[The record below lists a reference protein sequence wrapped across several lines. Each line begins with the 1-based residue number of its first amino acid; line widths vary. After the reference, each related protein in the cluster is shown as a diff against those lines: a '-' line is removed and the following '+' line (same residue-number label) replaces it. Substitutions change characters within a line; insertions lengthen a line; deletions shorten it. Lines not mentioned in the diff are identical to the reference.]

1 MSPIPQVAIVGVGE
15 AVGGRATGKTTIQLY
30 AEAFADLLADCPVDP
45 ADIDGVLTSSPDA
58 EPHHMF
64 SAWLV
69 EYLGLHPKFTAA
81 VQMGGATPHSNMALA
96 TALVESGR
104 CQMVMVA
111 DGDNRATKFSRQDK
125 VQAMSSQVGNLG
137 SVEPPHE
144 FDGPFG
150 PTAPALY
157 GMMATRH
164 MYEHGTTP
172 EQFARIA
179 VAFRNHG
186 ALNERAQL
194 RKPVTVNDVL
204 ESPVI
209 AWPLHRDECALISDW
224 GSAILVTTT
233 ERADALRSDSP
244 YLLGL
249 GQAHQGY
256 NSYQA
261 PSITTFPIRK
271 SADEAFDAAGIGRG
285 EVDVLELYDS
295 FTSTAMVTLEDMG
308 FCGAGEGG
316 AFVEAGN
323 IDLGGSLPTNTHGGL
338 LSYNGGHGHFIVEA
352 TRQLRGECGE
362 RQVPNAK
369 IAVSQGTAALAS
381 SSITLVLGR

>member
-1 MSPIPQVAIVGVGE
+1 MPSKPQVAIVGVGE
-15 AVGGRATGKTTIQLY
+15 AMGGRATGKTTIQLY
-30 AEAFADLLADCPVDP
+30 AEAFASLIQDCPIAP
-45 ADIDGVLTSSPDA
+45 SEIDAVLTSSPDA

-64 SAWLV
+64 STWLT
-69 EYLGLHPKFTAA
+69 EYLGLHPKFTSA
-81 VQMGGATPHSNMALA
+81 VQMGGATPHSNIALA

-104 CQMVMVA
+104 CKMVMVA

-125 VQAMSSQVGNLG
+125 IQAMSSQVGHL
-137 SVEPPHE
+137 SSIEPPHE

-164 MYEHGTTP
+164 MHEHGTTP

-179 VAFRNHG
+179 VAFRRHG
-186 ALNERAQL
+186 ALNDRAQL
-194 RKPVTVNDVL
+194 RKPVTVDEVL
-204 ESPVI
+204 ASPVI

-224 GSAILVTTT
+224 GSAVLVTTAD
-233 ERADALRSDSP
+233 RARELRRNP
-244 YLLGL
+244 VYLLGL

-261 PSITTFPIRK
+261 PSITTFPIRQ
-271 SADEAFDAAGIGRG
+271 SADEAFESAGITRQ

-295 FTSTAMVTLEDMG
+295 FTSTVMVTLEDMQ
-308 FCGAGEGG
+308 FCATGEGG
-316 AFVEAGN
+316 AFVESGN

-352 TRQLRGECGE
+352 TRQLRGECGD
-362 RQVPNAK
+362 RQVPAAK

-381 SSITLVLGR
+381 SSITLVLGT

>member
-1 MSPIPQVAIVGVGE
+1 
-15 AVGGRATGKTTIQLY
+15 
-30 AEAFADLLADCPVDP
+30 
-45 ADIDGVLTSSPDA
+45 
-58 EPHHMF
+58 
-64 SAWLV
+64 
-69 EYLGLHPKFTAA
+69 
-81 VQMGGATPHSNMALA
+81 
-96 TALVESGR
+96 
-104 CQMVMVA
+104 
-111 DGDNRATKFSRQDK
+111 
-125 VQAMSSQVGNLG
+125 
-137 SVEPPHE
+137 
-144 FDGPFG
+144 
-150 PTAPALY
+150 
-157 GMMATRH
+157 
-164 MYEHGTTP
+164 MYEYGTTP

-194 RKPVTVNDVL
+194 RKPVTVEDVL
-204 ESPVI
+204 ASPVI

-224 GSAILVTTT
+224 GSAILVTTA

-261 PSITTFPIRK
+261 PSLTTFPIRE
-271 SADEAFDAAGIGRG
+271 STDEAFDAAGISRD

-295 FTSTAMVTLEDMG
+295 FTSTAMITLEDMG